1 MDHPRDHAVCHVYID
16 EADVPMLGQPSS
28 NIAAGA
34 LRAVMMIEA
43 PSDIAATLRKGSWQR
58 LKGRVTGLEQASTSE
73 VQQALKA
80 AAEQHS
86 EYEDQGMIDFFVTV
100 YLVLHGSLNK
110 VIEWVRDEHE
120 QHWLEVVPPFIS
132 ANQSV
137 GNVSSFFVR
146 TETEIS
152 YDKEDW
158 SRFDYPVI
166 EVFGYVPKT
175 EDLLSPDEWGAMIL
189 STRDDPQLTLHLV
202 SRARAAFDSRDYRTA
217 IITMVTAVEREV
229 ARFVQREMYSKGVE
243 WDDKVIDELSSK
255 VGLKFLIET
264 VASSL
269 ASDDGRRTALR
280 ALLPVNAL
288 RNKLIHA
295 KKGEVPILTEVE
307 IRIHLN
313 ACDEFLTAA
322 LRDDDVIL
330 KHPVNVA
337 SPST

>member
-1 MDHPRDHAVCHVYID
+1 
-16 EADVPMLGQPSS
+16 MLGQPSS

-43 PSDIAATLRKGSWQR
+43 PLDIAAALKKGAWQQ

-80 AAEQHS
+80 AAEQHA

-100 YLVLHGSLNK
+100 YWVLHRSLNK

-146 TETEIS
+146 TGAEIS
-152 YDKEDW
+152 YDEHTW
-158 SRFDYPVI
+158 TPFDYPVV
-166 EVFGYVPKT
+166 EKDAFLPRA
-175 EDLLSPDEWGAMIL
+175 EDLISPDEWGVMSD
-189 STRDDPQLTLHLV
+189 STPLEPHLTLHLV
-202 SRARAAFDSRDYRTA
+202 SRARAAFDNRDYRTA
-217 IITMVTAVEREV
+217 IITMMTAVEREV
-229 ARFVQREMYSKGVE
+229 ARFVQREMDSKGVE
-243 WDDKVIDELSSK
+243 WDDKLLDELSNK
-255 VGLKFLIET
+255 VGLEFLIRSI
-264 VASSL
+264 ASSL
-269 ASDDGRRTALR
+269 AANDGRQTALR
-280 ALLPVNAL
+280 ALLPVNKL
-288 RNKLIHA
+288 RNRLVHA
-295 KKGEVPILTEVE
+295 KKGNVPILTEVE
-307 IRIHLN
+307 IRAHLN

-322 LRDDDVIL
+322 LRDDSVIL

-337 SPST
+337 S